1 MTKLEE
7 KYIKVSKDLT
17 KLAIAKAINVCI
29 QEGEKGFVQLHAYKE
44 RLIDVIE
51 KDRDSQINHHLTIC
65 KWADAGRKKGKD
77 EWMDFDES
85 ELYRW
90 EKEMFTKIEEEIKNL
105 KKSFSNT
112 NIMDIELNNYRVAE

>member
-7 KYIKVSKDLT
+7 KYIKLSKDLT

-44 RLIDVIE
+44 RLIDIIE
-51 KDRDSQINHHLTIC
+51 KDRESQIIHHLTIC
-65 KWADAGRKKGKD
+65 KWADAGREKGKD